1 MIESDELAGPPDVNA
16 NSTIPGGWQG
26 GPPGGGGRP
35 MNGTENGMVP
45 GGG

>member
-1 MIESDELAGPPDVNA
+1 MIESDEPAGPPDVNA
-16 NSTIPGGWQG
+16 NSTIPGGR
-26 GPPGGGGRP
+26 PGGGKP